1 MTIIERKR
9 VLDAYARAVK
19 RGSDHDE
26 ACAVVAQA
34 LGISVDL
41 VQIVVAENESEV
53 QS

>member
-19 RGSDHDE
+19 RGSDHEE

-34 LGISVDL
+34 LGMPVDL
-41 VQIVVAENESEV
+41 VQIVVAESQTEE